1 MRSAAVAA
9 ISARFPELP
18 RLKTKR
24 RLRLAAA
31 GFKRAQRVDDG
42 LRAIIGPTAGIP

>member
-1 MRSAAVAA
+1 MRSVAVAT

-18 RLKTKR
+18 RLKTKG
-24 RLRLAAA
+24 RLRLATA

-42 LRAIIGPTAGIP
+42 LRVIIGPTAEIA